1 MPIEPSKQRPS
12 LSVVVATRD
21 RAPALRR
28 CLDALA
34 AQDFR
39 ALNAE
44 LVLVDN
50 ASTDA
55 TPRALAEELAR
66 RRLPLK
72 VVEEP
77 QPGLSRARN
86 TGIQHA
92 SGRFIIFLDDDALAS
107 PRWLAAYERL
117 FRQGH
122 PVVQGRI
129 RVQMEGAR
137 PGYLADDLLAYLT
150 HLDQDGPEG
159 RYEGNLLGANFGAMR
174 GVYEQLGPFR
184 RDLGAGASGFGE
196 DTEFSQRVT
205 AAGIPVTYCP
215 DALVLHRIPP
225 ERATRRALLRR
236 CYLSGQSQPLF
247 RKYPDESLPRTL
259 SYFARR
265 SVAHLGR
272 ALFARRSAQR
282 IRELCQWAEH
292 AGRARQI
299 LKMQRQAK
307 KAGRS

>member
-1 MPIEPSKQRPS
+1 MPVEPSKQRPG

-34 AQDFR
+34 AQEFR
-39 ALNAE
+39 ASNAE
-44 LVLVDN
+44 LLVVDN

-55 TPRALAEELAR
+55 TRQALAEELAR

-72 VVEEP
+72 VVAEA

-86 TGIQHA
+86 SGIQQA
-92 SGRFIIFLDDDALAS
+92 SGRFIIFLDDDALPA
-107 PRWLAAYERL
+107 PGWLAAYERL
-117 FRQGH
+117 FRQRR

-129 RVQMEGAR
+129 RVQLEGAR
-137 PGYLADDLLAYLT
+137 PEYLADDLLAYLT
-150 HLDQDGPEG
+150 HLDQEGPEG

-174 GVYEQLGPFR
+174 DVYERVGPFR
-184 RDLGAGASGFGE
+184 CDLGAGASGFGE
-196 DTEFSQRVT
+196 DTEFGQRVT

-215 DALVLHRIPP
+215 DALALHRIPP

-265 SVAHLGR
+265 SAAHLGR

-282 IRELCQWAEH
+282 MRELCQWAEH
-292 AGRARQI
+292 AGRTRQI
-299 LKMQRQAK
+299 LKMRRQGK
-307 KAGRS
+307 D